1 MRHRR
6 KTVKLQRTSS
16 HRDAMLANIACS
28 MIEHSQIRTTL
39 SKAKALR
46 PLADRLVTLGKRGSI
61 HARRRADAILGST
74 TLSKRSV
81 KKLFEEIAPASANR
95 QGGYSRIT
103 KLGQR
108 HSDAAPM
115 AYISWVDMHV
125 AAEEEAVPAPA
136 EKKAKK

>member
-1 MRHRR
+1 
-6 KTVKLQRTSS
+6 
-16 HRDAMLANIACS
+16 MLANLACS

-74 TLSKRSV
+74 SLSKRSV
-81 KKLFEEIAPASANR
+81 KKLFEEIAPASASR

-108 HSDAAPM
+108 QSDAAPM

-125 AAEEEAVPAPA
+125 TVGDDDAAPA
-136 EKKAKK
+136 AKK

>member
-6 KTVKLQRTSS
+6 KTVNLQRTTS
-16 HRDAMLANIACS
+16 HRDAMLANLACS

-46 PLADRLVTLGKRGSI
+46 PLADKLVTLGKRGSI

-74 TLSKRSV
+74 SLSKRSV

-108 HSDAAPM
+108 QSDAAPM
-115 AYISWVDMHV
+115 AYISWVDTHV
-125 AAEEEAVPAPA
+125 ASEDATAP
-136 EKKAKK
+136 EPTPAKKK